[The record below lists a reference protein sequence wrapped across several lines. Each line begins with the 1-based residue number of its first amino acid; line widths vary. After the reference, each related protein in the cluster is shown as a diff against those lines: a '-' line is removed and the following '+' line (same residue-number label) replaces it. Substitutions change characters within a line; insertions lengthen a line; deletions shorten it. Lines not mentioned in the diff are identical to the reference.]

1 MIINDHIVMFIL
13 YEHKM
18 NTHVFKK
25 EKNQNFFAVFCN
37 NKSMKQMNNVENV
50 SVF

>member
-1 MIINDHIVMFIL
+1 MIINDHILMFIL

-25 EKNQNFFAVFCN
+25 EKN
-37 NKSMKQMNNVENV
+37 KTSLLY
-50 SVF
+50 SVIINL